1 MADEPLFLRACRGE
15 PTERTPMWLMRQ
27 AGRYMPE
34 YRAVRQ
40 KVDFWTLCKTPELA
54 CEVTLQP
61 IEAFGFDASIVFSDL
76 LVSLPPMGAPVRFA
90 KGEGPV
96 IDEPV
101 RSVADVDRLRRI
113 DVGELDYVA
122 QAIRLIVAALPKDV
136 PLIGF
141 AGAPFTL
148 ASYLIEGGGS
158 KHYMKTKGFLHREPA
173 AAHRLFALLAA
184 VSTDFLCHQIEAG
197 CRAVQIFD
205 SWAGCLDP
213 VDLEVWSVA
222 YITQMVD
229 GIRARHPGVPIIAF
243 PKGTGLHIDRVAA
256 TGADVV
262 GVDWTLPLDR
272 AREAVGPKV
281 ALQGNLDPGRL
292 LGPWEALRPAIDRV
306 LDAAGDGTGHV
317 FNLGHG
323 IDPATP
329 VENVRRMVEYVR
341 VESPKRRGA
350 RA

>member
-1 MADEPLFLRACRGE
+1 MADEPLFLRACRCE
-15 PTERTPMWLMRQ
+15 PTERTPVWLMRQ
-27 AGRYMPE
+27 AGRYMAE

-40 KVDFWTLCKTPELA
+40 KADFWTVCKTPELA
-54 CEVTLQP
+54 CEVTMQP

-76 LVSLPPMGAPVRFA
+76 LVSLPPMGADVEFV
-90 KGEGPV
+90 KNKGPV
-96 IDEPV
+96 VHEPI

-113 DVGELDYVA
+113 DPEELGYVA
-122 QAIRLIVAALPKDV
+122 DAIRLIVRALPADV

-158 KHYMKTKGFLHREPA
+158 KHYMATKKFLNSEPE
-173 AAHRLFALLAA
+173 AAHRLFSLLAA
-184 VSTDFLCHQIEAG
+184 VSTDFLCAQIDAG

-213 VDLEVWSVA
+213 VDLAVWSCA
-222 YITQMVD
+222 YIEQMVD
-229 GIRARHPGVPIIAF
+229 GIRARHPDVPIIAF
-243 PKGTGLHIDRVAA
+243 PKGTGLHIDKVAA

-272 AREAVGPKV
+272 AREIVGPNV

-292 LGPWEALRPAIDRV
+292 LGPWSALKPAIDRV
-306 LDAAGDGTGHV
+306 LDAAGDGTGHI

-323 IDPATP
+323 IDRFTP
-329 VENVRRMVEYVR
+329 VETVKRMVDYLRE
-341 VESPKRRGA
+341 ETPKRRG
-350 RA
+350 